1 MPNSRGGW
9 LQEPG
14 WEKFTLWAEAG
25 EAPPLHLGNIVTLSA
40 GLLDDPVPCITAP
53 APTGGLAL
61 AAGLEVVPVAP
72 TPAVRKLD
80 TQAAAAGPPS

>member
-1 MPNSRGGW
+1 M
-9 LQEPG
+9 
-14 WEKFTLWAEAG
+14 
-25 EAPPLHLGNIVTLSA
+25 SA

-72 TPAVRKLD
+72 TPAVRELD